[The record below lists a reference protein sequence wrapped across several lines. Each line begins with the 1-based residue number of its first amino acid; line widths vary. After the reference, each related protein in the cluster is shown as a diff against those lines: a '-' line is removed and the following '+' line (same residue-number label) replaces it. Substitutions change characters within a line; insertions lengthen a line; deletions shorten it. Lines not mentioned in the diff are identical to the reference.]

1 MKKMFAVT
9 LMLLF
14 LSGCGAAARQ
24 SEFYEHDTMYKNG
37 NHLLFSILGYKNVDK
52 QVRQSETQKWWGIPV
67 EAPKQ

>member
-24 SEFYEHDTMYKNG
+24 SEFYEHDTMYRNG
-37 NHLLFSILGYKNVDK
+37 NHLWFSILGYKYVDK
-52 QVRQSETQKWWGIPV
+52 
-67 EAPKQ
+67 